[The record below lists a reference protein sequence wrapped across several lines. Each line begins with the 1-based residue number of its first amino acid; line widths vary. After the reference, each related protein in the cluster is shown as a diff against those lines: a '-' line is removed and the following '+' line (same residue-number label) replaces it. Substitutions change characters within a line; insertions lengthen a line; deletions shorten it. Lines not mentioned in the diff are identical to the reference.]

1 MSLVAKPAKPKLK
14 PSTFQTLW
22 SKASNLKRKNREL
35 ATRLD
40 KLVTQIDKVI
50 TPKEHA
56 LLRSQIPLVTKLL
69 DLGQRK
75 SMTNWER
82 ETLHLWIRELVEPL
96 YRFGLVDTEIK
107 NSMARYDAFNLGINL
122 EDDSKAAHEELTEKQ
137 HQRETERAA
146 AAEKHFDEMRQH
158 YEKHRDALLKE
169 AEREIERELDNL
181 LGADPLTNKEAHTTI
196 DMWAEELDDELSA
209 QSKVYKEKRASLKA
223 ELMAE
228 ALSEIEDLF
237 GDYADEDIE
246 PWDDE
251 FSSEFE
257 FSRSDKTDYPHDSKN
272 NKAEALSN
280 EVFQKLFRATAGKL
294 HPDRESD
301 PEVRLEKQ
309 RLMTNLLKARKKFDI
324 ITILEMYE
332 TYVGQHTGFSSDD
345 QQALTASLEKMLQE
359 LEGETEKII
368 YQSPK
373 HAMAYQVF
381 YNKDKKKVD
390 AALQRRLHEID
401 GQSADTTVMIE
412 EIRSLKTLKPWL
424 EERNWL
430 Y

>member
-1 MSLVAKPAKPKLK
+1 
-14 PSTFQTLW
+14 
-22 SKASNLKRKNREL
+22 
-35 ATRLD
+35 
-40 KLVTQIDKVI
+40 
-50 TPKEHA
+50 
-56 LLRSQIPLVTKLL
+56 
-69 DLGQRK
+69 
-75 SMTNWER
+75 
-82 ETLHLWIRELVEPL
+82 
-96 YRFGLVDTEIK
+96 
-107 NSMARYDAFNLGINL
+107 
-122 EDDSKAAHEELTEKQ
+122 
-137 HQRETERAA
+137 
-146 AAEKHFDEMRQH
+146 
-158 YEKHRDALLKE
+158 
-169 AEREIERELDNL
+169 
-181 LGADPLTNKEAHTTI
+181 
-196 DMWAEELDDELSA
+196 MWAEELDNELSA

-272 NKAEALSN
+272 HKADALSN